1 MFNAVSINGGIIMPS
16 FDKNKKERI
25 ELFLD
30 KEKDADVIAFLNNS
44 GTTRAGLIRHILHEY
59 VINSK
64 KGTSIYRFHD

>member
-1 MFNAVSINGGIIMPS
+1 MLFVYTNGGRITMPS

-30 KEKDADVIAFLNNS
+30 KEKDADVIEFLNKTA
-44 GTTRAGLIRHILHEY
+44 TTRAGLIRHILHEY

-64 KGTSIYRFHD
+64 KGTSIYQSKD

>member
-1 MFNAVSINGGIIMPS
+1 MPS

-44 GTTRAGLIRHILHEY
+44 GATRAGLIRHILHEY
-59 VINSK
+59 VTNSK
-64 KGTSIYRFHD
+64 KGTSIYRFRD